1 MTMRRNKNAERGF
14 SLVELLVVV
23 VIILIIAAEAV
34 VQIPATLQNSQADA
48 ALRQVVEQLRQ
59 GREYAIANRRYVK
72 ITFPVIVVGA
82 RTDYHVVLTQMNT
95 LTIGAGAVNTVLSDV
110 TIQPQMQFFVVPG
123 YPDTPDAF
131 GNANPIV
138 VRRREQWP
146 CRRKMLFQSDGE
158 LVNGTTY
165 LPINGSIFLGVPLQT
180 NTARAVTVL
189 GTSGRVRGWKPTS
202 AQDGFSYEGDS
213 NDVAHKRASFRKGI
227 HAA

>member
-1 MTMRRNKNAERGF
+1 MTVRRNQNAERGF
-14 SLVELLVVV
+14 TLVELLVVV

-34 VQIPATLQNSQADA
+34 VQIPATLQNSQADNA
-48 ALRQVVEQLRQ
+48 MREVVEQMRQ
-59 GREYAIANRRYVK
+59 GREYAIANRRYVQ

-95 LTIGAGAVNTVLSDV
+95 LTIGAGAVNKVLSDV
-110 TIQPQMQFFVVPG
+110 TIQPAMQYFVVPG

-138 VRRREQWP
+138 FGGVANGP
-146 CRRKMLFQSDGE
+146 VGGMLFQSDGE

-189 GTSGRVRGWKPTS
+189 GTSGRVRGWKPTGPGWV
-202 AQDGFSYEGDS
+202 QL
-213 NDVAHKRASFRKGI
+213 
-227 HAA
+227 